1 MINSSL
7 KKVDLFPP
15 AYNPCLSD
23 TFSSDSNRI
32 GRMKKHTKDVRVL
45 PCELPDCGDEV
56 LKSPCKMA
64 PRPEINSYRT
74 TPNEKT
80 STFGDISP

>member
-1 MINSSL
+1 LISFL
-7 KKVDLFPP
+7 QLTTL
-15 AYNPCLSD
+15 AYQ
-23 TFSSDSNRI
+23 THSSDSNRI
-32 GRMKKHTKDVRVL
+32 GRRKKHTKDVTLL

-56 LKSPCKMA
+56 LKSPWKMA
-64 PRPEINSYRT
+64 TRPEIISYRT